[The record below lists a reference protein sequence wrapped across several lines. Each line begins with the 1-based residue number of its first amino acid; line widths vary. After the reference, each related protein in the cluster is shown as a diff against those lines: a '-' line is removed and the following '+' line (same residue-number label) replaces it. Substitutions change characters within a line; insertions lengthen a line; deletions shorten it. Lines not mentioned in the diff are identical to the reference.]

1 MEKHKA
7 TETRSDAV
15 EREIDS
21 NLKKVFD
28 TLASEPIPDR
38 FANLLDQLKAKG
50 SEPAKSS
57 GNGAGDTNE

>member
-15 EREIDS
+15 EREIDR
-21 NLKKVFD
+21 NLKKAFD

>member
-7 TETRSDAV
+7 TEKRGDAI

-21 NLKKVFD
+21 NLKKAFD

-50 SEPAKSS
+50 AAPIKSANRDEDDS
-57 GNGAGDTNE
+57 

>member
-21 NLKKVFD
+21 NLKKAFD

-38 FANLLDQLKAKG
+38 FANLLDKLKAKG

-57 GNGAGDTNE
+57 GNGAGGTNE

>member
-7 TETRSDAV
+7 TRKSGGTV

-21 NLKKVFD
+21 NLRRAFD

-38 FANLLDQLKAKG
+38 FADLLDQLKAKG
-50 SEPAKSS
+50 VSPTGQS
-57 GNGAGDTNE
+57 GDDKGNS